1 MIRTTNENIAYYWRK
16 GTPAANSRQCY
27 TTDGK
32 DLYSYQLKIGTT
44 NAQGEKVLFDYTANG
59 IKYYSQTTSCHVGK
73 SRQYA
78 DWIQVNEVELKA
90 NKALYI

>member
-1 MIRTTNENIAYYWRK
+1 MIRTTNDNIAYYWRK

-32 DLYSYQLKIGTT
+32 DLYSYQLMIGTT
-44 NAQGEKVLFDYTANG
+44 NAQGEKVLFDYTSGG
-59 IKYYSQTTSCHVGK
+59 IRYYSQTTSCHVGK

-78 DWIQVNEVELKA
+78 DWIQVNEVELKK

>member
-16 GTPAANSRQCY
+16 GQAASNGRMCY
-27 TTDGK
+27 TTDGR
-32 DLYSYQLKIGTT
+32 DLYSYKLKIGTT
-44 NAQGEKVLFDYTANG
+44 NEQGEKILFDYTANG
-59 IKYYSQTTSCHVGK
+59 IRYYSQTTSCHVGK

-90 NKALYI
+90 NRALYV